1 MVVYR
6 APNTPPD
13 KMVDFI
19 RGVKLVVGQDVL
31 QDLDMSRQ
39 EFVDKMPAEEKK
51 QLEELK
57 KANAEALKANQVINT
72 LNSDLKTVN
81 QDIKDA
87 ELAHSTAAKE
97 LGAGSTASA
106 VEAKATEIRTAKYNE
121 IETLMTRDTT
131 VKPEEA
137 ILWADLARAQVG
149 LKKYDEAEVTY
160 KKAIALESAS
170 KKPKPEVLGVANA
183 GLGEVYARTGKV
195 PEANAAFDEA
205 AKTDAARAPFYLR
218 NESVIFFQEHNG
230 PAQVA
235 AADEAI
241 KIDPTQAL
249 LYYIK
254 GQGLIQNA
262 TIDPKTSRIV
272 LPADCTDAYQKY
284 LQLAPTGPYATEVA
298 GILSQAGQKVD
309 SNYKAPK
316 SGKK

>member
-1 MVVYR
+1 MVLYR
-6 APNTPPD
+6 APTTPPD

-19 RGVKLVVGQDVL
+19 RGVKILLNQDVL

-39 EFVDKMPAEEKK
+39 EFIDKMSADDKK

-81 QDIKDA
+81 QDIKEA
-87 ELAHSTAAKE
+87 ELAHATAAQE
-97 LGAGSTASA
+97 LGAGATASA

-149 LKKYDEAEVTY
+149 LKKYDEAEATY

-195 PEANAAFDEA
+195 PEANAAFDAA
-205 AKTDAARAPFYLR
+205 AKADPTRAPFYLR

-272 LPADCTDAYQKY
+272 LPADCTEAYQKY
-284 LQLAPTGPYATEVA
+284 LQLAPTGPYANEVA
-298 GILSQAGQKVD
+298 GILSQAGQKV
-309 SNYKAPK
+309 SSSYKAPK
-316 SGKK
+316 SGK